1 MGKQIKSVIS
11 ALFGSVAG
19 AAVGAAVAGKKSS
32 KKAQVQRTY
41 AEKHLLIM
49 RMFNQWMIL
58 KQEGKSLEKY
68 FRDNG
73 YQSIAIYGM
82 SFIGRRLYEELAN
95 YVEIDYAIDKNAD
108 NICMD
113 ICIYLPNDH
122 LEEVDELVE
131 LIVEVMMIPDNS
143 TIRIAGV
150 EKPAVIVKNRFM
162 KLGKMH
168 MEYILS
174 CLGANTSKVGNI
186 KSYLLTVLY
195 NAPVTISRG
204 MIRLMAAKGV
214 FPAKLDTNIP
224 STTL

>member
-82 SFIGRRLYEELAN
+82 SYLGERLYDELKDSGIEVA
-95 YVEIDYAIDKNAD
+95 YAIDKNAD
-108 NICMD
+108 AIYAD
-113 ICIYLPNDH
+113 IDVKKMTDDLTK
-122 LEEVDELVE
+122 VD
-131 LIVEVMMIPDNS
+131 
-143 TIRIAGV
+143 
-150 EKPAVIVKNRFM
+150 AVIVTAVYYFDEIEEE
-162 KLGKMH
+162 LG
-168 MEYILS
+168 ELIDYPIISLEEILYE
-174 CLGANTSKVGNI
+174 V
-186 KSYLLTVLY
+186 
-195 NAPVTISRG
+195 
-204 MIRLMAAKGV
+204 
-214 FPAKLDTNIP
+214 
-224 STTL
+224 

>member
-82 SFIGRRLYEELAN
+82 SYLGERLYDELKDSGIEVA
-95 YVEIDYAIDKNAD
+95 YAIDKNAD
-108 NICMD
+108 AIYAD
-113 ICIYLPNDH
+113 IDVKKMTDDLAK
-122 LEEVDELVE
+122 VD
-131 LIVEVMMIPDNS
+131 
-143 TIRIAGV
+143 
-150 EKPAVIVKNRFM
+150 AVIVTAITFYD
-162 KLGKMH
+162 
-168 MEYILS
+168 EVV
-174 CLGANTSKVGNI
+174 KVLQ
-186 KSYLLTVLY
+186 K
-195 NAPVTISRG
+195 
-204 MIRLMAAKGV
+204 
-214 FPAKLDTNIP
+214 KLDCPIM
-224 STTL
+224 SIEDILYEI